1 MKIWPRLSLALLAL
15 SLVLAACTRSQADP
29 ITTSTTATFPVT
41 TTTAPPVTT
50 TTEED
55 QCPDVFCVVYHIR
68 PEAKWSD
75 DTPVTAGDFV
85 YTHEVMVDPFNGA
98 VVGTG
103 YELITGSEVIDDKT
117 VLFAFSKV
125 YGPWQTLFD
134 VVLPR
139 HVLAGTDSGSLTRRA
154 LTTTSGPFVLHGVLE
169 GDRIILRRN
178 PRYWATNDP
187 LSGSPLGDVGE
198 IHFVYPESV
207 RNMLRDLEGGE
218 IDLINPRP
226 LDWIVDEV
234 GDMAEVTHQ
243 LGPGPFWDHI
253 DFNHDDPLLSQRW
266 VREAITL
273 AIDREALL
281 DGTVRTV
288 DPEASPLDSTV
299 WMVDSVNYQSNFED
313 RYNPEMAEQIL
324 LDHFCERGDDD
335 IYSCQ
340 GRRMSFVWATTL
352 GDDFRETHFE
362 LARATLEAI
371 GVELVADFMTPSD
384 LFSSEVFFGGP
395 GVWQI
400 INFSWKA
407 AADPH
412 LANST
417 YFCDGAAPNG
427 FGALNVNRY
436 CDEDV
441 DSLVRSTEGI
451 ADSGE
456 RARAYNDAD
465 TAYLNDLAL
474 IPLYQKP
481 AFLAWN
487 ATLTGPEINISRSTD
502 LWNVAAWSGKEVIVI
517 ALGSEPE
524 SLDPL
529 MLHDSDTAL
538 VLAAMFNGA
547 FGVDPNLD
555 FKPVL
560 IESAETFVSDS

>member
-1 MKIWPRLSLALLAL
+1 M
-15 SLVLAACTRSQADP
+15 LVLFLVLVACAQSQAEP
-29 ITTSTTATFPVT
+29 PTTSTTATVPVT
-41 TTTAPPVTT
+41 TTTPPLVTT
-50 TTEED
+50 TTED
-55 QCPDVFCVVYHIR
+55 DPCPDAFCVVYHIR

-85 YTHEVMVDPFNGA
+85 YTHEVMVDPLNGE

-103 YELITGSEVIDDKT
+103 YALITGSEVIDDKT
-117 VLFAFSKV
+117 VLFAFSRV
-125 YGPWQTLFD
+125 YGPWQTLFE

-139 HVLAGTDSGSLTRRA
+139 HVLAGDDSGVPMERA
-154 LTTTSGPFVLHGVLE
+154 LTTTSGPFVLHDVVE

-178 PRYWATNDP
+178 SRYWATNDP
-187 LSGSPLGDVGE
+187 LSNSPLGDVGE

-207 RNMLRDLEGGE
+207 RNMLRDLEDGE

-234 GDMAEVTHQ
+234 GDIEEVTHQ

-253 DFNHDDPLLSQRW
+253 DFNHDDPLLSQKW
-266 VREAITL
+266 VREAISL

-288 DPEASPLDSTV
+288 DPEAPALDSTV

-313 RYNPEMAEQIL
+313 RYNPEVAEQIL

-352 GDDFRETHFE
+352 GDEFRETHFE

-371 GVELVADFMTPSD
+371 GVELVGDFMTPSD

-395 GVWQI
+395 DVWQI

-436 CDEDV
+436 CNEDV
-441 DSLVRSTEGI
+441 DSLVSSTDGI
-451 ADSGE
+451 ADSGQ
-456 RARAYNDAD
+456 RVRAYIDAD

-487 ATLTGPEINISRSTD
+487 TALIGPELNVSRSTD
-502 LWNVAAWSGKEVIVI
+502 LWNVAAWSGKEIIVI

-524 SLDPL
+524 SLNPL
-529 MLHDSDTAL
+529 ILHESDTAL
-538 VLAAMFNGA
+538 VLAAMFSGA

-560 IESAETFVSDS
+560 IESAETLVSDS